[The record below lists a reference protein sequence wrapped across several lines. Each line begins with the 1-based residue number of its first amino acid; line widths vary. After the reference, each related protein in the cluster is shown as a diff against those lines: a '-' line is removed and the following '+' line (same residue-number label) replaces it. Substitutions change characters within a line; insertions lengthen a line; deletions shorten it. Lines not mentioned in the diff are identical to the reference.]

1 MPPRPDYFPFLLAI
15 QNAVSAS
22 VGNFSIALLEHCEQF
37 SLSRGRCAAAS
48 CPCANYLTPSTAM
61 MPANPFPTQ
70 LNQANVA
77 LTHLL
82 NKGIHPSNIVL
93 SGDSA
98 GGNLIIQLGAHILHP
113 LSSISAPPTLTEPLA
128 GGLLISPWNIYNV
141 DAPSYAQNDKK
152 DILDLHSYMFISDIV
167 KRGLDPKL
175 QDYSEPVLAPA
186 GWLKGLDNVYSR
198 FCIVVGEEECPFDQ
212 VKETRDILSRYV
224 PDTELVIEPGSA
236 HGEVIYRF
244 ATKEG
249 GVGKD
254 WDAIIAFSSKA
265 LAGASK

>member
-1 MPPRPDYFPFLLAI
+1 
-15 QNAVSAS
+15 
-22 VGNFSIALLEHCEQF
+22 
-37 SLSRGRCAAAS
+37 
-48 CPCANYLTPSTAM
+48 M

-141 DAPSYAQNDKK
+141 DAPSYVQNDKK

-198 FCIVVGEEECPFDQ
+198 FCIVVGEEECPLDQ
-212 VKETRDILSRYV
+212 VKETSDILSRYV